1 MSLAPLWDVATSRS
15 GLAGLLAAAL
25 ICVSLPAAA
34 QETAAGADPGGAA
47 SDDQVNEIAGDLY
60 CPVCPNT
67 PLDVCE
73 TLACSEWREQ
83 IREQIAAGMS
93 ASEIADYFVEQYGER
108 VLAKPR
114 RSGFTLVLWILPL
127 VGVGF
132 GLVALGGVLR
142 KWRHEPDAAP
152 IPAPEEVAVSAEMR
166 QRIEEELRNLN

>member
-1 MSLAPLWDVATSRS
+1 MTRRLLRCGVLVTLITAGVLYRPEILLSQEAAP
-15 GLAGLLAAAL
+15 
-25 ICVSLPAAA
+25 
-34 QETAAGADPGGAA
+34 

-83 IREQIAAGMS
+83 IREQLAAGMTE
-93 ASEIADYFVEQYGER
+93 SEIADYFVEQYGER

-114 RSGFTLVLWILPL
+114 RSGFSLVLWILPL
-127 VGVGF
+127 VGVGV

-142 KWRHEPDAAP
+142 RWRREQDTEAAAAP
-152 IPAPEEVAVSAEMR
+152 KVAEVSADVR
-166 QRIEEELRNLN
+166 QRIEDELRRLS